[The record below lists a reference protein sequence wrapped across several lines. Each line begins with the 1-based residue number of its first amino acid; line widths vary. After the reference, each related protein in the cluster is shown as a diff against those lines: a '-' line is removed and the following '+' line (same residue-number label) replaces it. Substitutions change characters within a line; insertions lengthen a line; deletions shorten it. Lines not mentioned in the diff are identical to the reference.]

1 MINIVLSLIVVTL
14 NKRVN
19 GCKFISRMKLQIIL
33 LNIRKFI
40 INEISQQKMLY
51 YCNVLSEEL
60 S

>member
-1 MINIVLSLIVVTL
+1 MINIVLSLIVVKL